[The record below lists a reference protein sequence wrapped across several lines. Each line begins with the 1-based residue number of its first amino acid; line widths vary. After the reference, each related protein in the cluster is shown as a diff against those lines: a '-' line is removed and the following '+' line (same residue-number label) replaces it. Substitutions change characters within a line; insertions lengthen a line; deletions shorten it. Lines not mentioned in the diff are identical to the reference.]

1 MSRSHGMNFGD
12 DSQDRS
18 EKLLP
23 CSAGESSETHKKVE
37 TLSDVGRDWGTG
49 LPEGSP
55 EASSGSVGGPKWSGS
70 QATNKPAVSR
80 GASTGRT
87 HPRERPPG
95 AQQPTPETG
104 NTGVS
109 NRQSAGGID
118 CLEVSCYGF
127 FHPANWNELRPR
139 LDKAR
144 LAAESGCAEN
154 AFVTTEAGDRLE
166 VSAMG
171 VRHGIYCRFKLD
183 WNGCVIA
190 IVDNPAPSTHRLS
203 VHLRIGSLRLME
215 VGHEEAWA
223 SLCDVLSQL
232 GFVLGETVVGRVDLC
247 TDHAGESMQQIAL
260 AEHESRMICRARK
273 KSLHKNGERLETY
286 TVGAGAVKLRIYDK
300 AVECR
305 NDPVKQAIVAE
316 NRWGELPAQAIRV
329 EFQLRNKALKRF
341 FSVRSVED
349 LFANLGT
356 IAKWCT
362 SDWFRITGAAFDRK
376 NRNHVRADTAGFWET
391 VQKAFASWTGA
402 PLPRKCGRRRFLPD
416 FTQLAQQA
424 VGCVAS
430 IVGQSEKV
438 LGDVQLEFMRV
449 WVEIGH
455 QLTGR
460 AVEKIHEREA
470 SLAAAGGGCLLV
482 DESAIPW

>member
-1 MSRSHGMNFGD
+1 MSRSHGMNFGN

-18 EKLLP
+18 EKPLP
-23 CSAGESSETHKKVE
+23 CSAGESSETHKNVE
-37 TLSDVGRDWGTG
+37 TLSDVARVPETG
-49 LPEGSP
+49 PP
-55 EASSGSVGGPKWSGS
+55 EASVNASGGPVGGSKWSGS
-70 QATNKPAVSR
+70 QATSEAAGKS

-95 AQQPTPETG
+95 AQHPTPETG
-104 NTGVS
+104 NTGVT

-127 FHPANWNELRPR
+127 FHPANWNDLRPR

-144 LAAESGCAEN
+144 SAAESGGAEY
-154 AFVTTEAGDRLE
+154 AFVTTDAGDRLE

-171 VRHGIYCRFKLD
+171 VRHGIYCRFKLE

-203 VHLRIGSLRLME
+203 VHVRIGSLRLME
-215 VGHEEAWA
+215 VGHKEAWA

-273 KSLHKNGERLETY
+273 KSLHKNSERLETY
-286 TVGAGAVKLRIYDK
+286 TVGAGAVRLRIYDK
-300 AVECR
+300 VVECR

-316 NRWGELPAQAIRV
+316 NRWGVLPTEAIRV

-341 FSVRSVED
+341 FAVRSVEE

-362 SDWFRITGAAFDRK
+362 SDWFRITAATFDRK
-376 NRNHVRADTAGFWET
+376 NRNHIRAATAGFWEM
-391 VQKAFASWTGA
+391 VQSAFLSWTGA
-402 PLPRKCGRRRFLPD
+402 ELPRKCGRRRFLPD

-438 LGDVQLEFMRV
+438 IGDVQLEFMRV
-449 WVEIGH
+449 WLEIGH
-455 QLTGR
+455 KLTGR

-470 SLAAAGGGCLLV
+470 GLAAAGGGCLLV